1 MLNLREDLDSSVDE
15 VKNSNFESHFASV
28 TLTTKPDLLEKG
40 IIIVNV
46 IIPEIKDAEITTH
59 VLVTDLV

>member
-1 MLNLREDLDSSVDE
+1 VDE